1 MKLPCLLR
9 TVSNK
14 NLNIQTVMVLT
25 LLTQH
30 CLYKPHTYQTEE
42 QPTYCRSLMQPNILS
57 ARPMYKQKLPDHH
70 SDYLCAT
77 FPAKL

>member
-30 CLYKPHTYQTEE
+30 RLYKPHTYQTEE
-42 QPTYCRSLMQPNILS
+42 QPTHCRSLMQPNILS
-57 ARPMYKQKLPDHH
+57 ARPMYKQKLPSHH
-70 SDYLCAT
+70 SYYLCST